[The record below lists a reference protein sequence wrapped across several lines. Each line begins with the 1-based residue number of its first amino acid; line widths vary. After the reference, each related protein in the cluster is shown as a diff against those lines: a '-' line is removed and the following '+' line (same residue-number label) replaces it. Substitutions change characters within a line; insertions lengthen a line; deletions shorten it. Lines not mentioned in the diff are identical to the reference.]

1 MEEQSARMY
10 VFSCNEVKICVEFMT
25 YIGDSSDV
33 PTRLPVK
40 YQLEDYFDMCIRSSF
55 LIVG

>member
-10 VFSCNEVKICVEFMT
+10 VFSCNEVKICVEFIS
-25 YIGDSSDV
+25 YIGDSSDI
-33 PTRLPVK
+33 PTRLPAN

-55 LIVG
+55 LK